1 MQLFYGV
8 PEDIE
13 IYGANAH
20 KTFTKTRVGC
30 RGIVI
35 KDFRM
40 LISHEVL
47 SLIHI

>member
-20 KTFTKTRVGC
+20 KTLLKRVL
-30 RGIVI
+30 
-35 KDFRM
+35 DAEE
-40 LISHEVL
+40 L
-47 SLIHI
+47 